1 MRALF
6 SSFIFEMKKIAIVIA
21 DLDLGGGQRV
31 AINLANALAKEND
44 VSIVIFQDDEIH
56 YKAPGKLI
64 HLDCPQVSNLI
75 GKIKNVFKR
84 ARKLDDLIK
93 VEKFDHV
100 YGFMETANFPT
111 AMVFK
116 DAALSVH
123 CNPRE
128 LSFFEKALLR
138 LTYHRVKNVIAVSE
152 DVATLLRDDFG
163 LKNVSRIYN
172 PVDVEDITAQ
182 VNAPYEHPKPYI
194 VALGRFHEVKRY
206 DLLIDAYAKSKMKD
220 ECDLIIV
227 GDGELRSNLENQ
239 VNSLQL
245 YDKVHFVGTQSNPFP
260 YLAGA
265 KFITLSSRTEAF
277 PMVLI
282 EALALQC
289 PIVATDCPTGPR
301 EIVRHNENGLL
312 VENENVDAFSE
323 AIDTLYFNDVMR
335 QKFRKNAHQ
344 SIQHLSG
351 DVIAKEWLD
360 L

>member
-1 MRALF
+1 
-6 SSFIFEMKKIAIVIA
+6 MKKIAIVIA

-31 AINLANALAKEND
+31 AINLANALAKNNQ
-44 VSIVIFQDDEIH
+44 VSIIIFQDDEIH
-56 YKAPGKLI
+56 YQAPGDVI
-64 HLDCPQVSNLI
+64 NLDCPQASSTL
-75 GKIKNVFKR
+75 GKVLNVFKR
-84 ARKLDDLIK
+84 AKKLKQLIEL
-93 VEKFDHV
+93 EKYDHV

-128 LSFFEKALLR
+128 LGFFESTLLR
-138 LTYHRVKNVIAVSE
+138 LTYSRVKNVIAVSE
-152 DVATLLRDDFG
+152 DVASILRSDYG

-172 PVDVEDITAQ
+172 PVDVEDVTAQ
-182 VNAPYEHPKPYI
+182 VDKPYEHPKPYI
-194 VALGRFHEVKRY
+194 VALGRFHEMKRY
-206 DLLIDAYAKSKMKD
+206 DLLIDAYSKSKMKD
-220 ECDLIIV
+220 DCDLIIV
-227 GDGELRSNLENQ
+227 GDGDLRGSLENQ
-239 VNSLQL
+239 VNLL
-245 YDKVHFVGTQSNPFP
+245 RLHEKIHFVGTQSNPFP

-265 KFITLSSRTEAF
+265 RFLTLSSRTEAF

-282 EALALQC
+282 EALAVQC

-323 AIDTLYFNDVMR
+323 AIDMLYYDDVMR
-335 QKFRKNAHQ
+335 RRFEKNALS
-344 SIQHLSG
+344 SIKHLSG
-351 DVIAKEWLD
+351 ELIAEEWLS

>member
-1 MRALF
+1 
-6 SSFIFEMKKIAIVIA
+6 MKKIAIVIA

-31 AINLANALAKEND
+31 AINLADALAKDND

-56 YKAPGKLI
+56 YEVPGNLVR
-64 HLDCPQVSNLI
+64 LDCPQASNLLV
-75 GKIKNVFKR
+75 KVFNVFKR
-84 ARKLDDLIK
+84 AKKLKAHI
-93 VEKFDHV
+93 EEAQYDHV

-123 CNPRE
+123 CNTRE
-128 LSFFEKALLR
+128 LSFFESILLR
-138 LTYHRVKNVIAVSE
+138 LTYPRVKNVIAVSE
-152 DVATLLRDDFG
+152 DVASILRSDYG

-172 PVDVEDITAQ
+172 PIDVNTVKAQ
-182 VNAPYEHPKPYI
+182 VNEPYQHPKPYI

-206 DLLIDAYAKSKMKD
+206 DLLINAYSKSKMKED
-220 ECDLIIV
+220 CDLIIV
-227 GDGELRSNLENQ
+227 GDGELRGSLENQ
-239 VNSLQL
+239 VNDLQL
-245 YDKVHFVGTQSNPFP
+245 YEKVHFVGTQSNPFP

-265 KFITLSSRTEAF
+265 KFLTLSSRTEAF

-282 EALALQC
+282 EALALEC

-323 AIDTLYFNDVMR
+323 ALDTLYYNDVMR
-335 QKFRKNAHQ
+335 RKFKKNALD

-351 DVIAKEWLD
+351 EVIAAEWLA

>member
-1 MRALF
+1 
-6 SSFIFEMKKIAIVIA
+6 MKKIAIVIA

-31 AINLANALAKEND
+31 AINLANALAKDNR
-44 VSIVIFQDDEIH
+44 VTIVIFQDDEIH
-56 YKAPGKLI
+56 YQTPGDVI
-64 HLDCPQVSNLI
+64 NINCPQASGIL
-75 GKIKNVFKR
+75 GKGFNVFKR
-84 ARKLDDLIK
+84 AYKLKKLFK
-93 VEKFDHV
+93 KEQYDHV

-123 CNPRE
+123 CNTRE
-128 LSFFEKALLR
+128 LSFFESTLLK

-152 DVATLLRDDFG
+152 DVASILRSDYG

-172 PVDVEDITAQ
+172 PIDAEDVTAQ
-182 VNAPYEHPKPYI
+182 VDEPFNHPKPYI

-206 DLLIDAYAKSKMKD
+206 DLLIDAYAKSKMKND
-220 ECDLIIV
+220 CDLVIV
-227 GDGELRSNLENQ
+227 GDGELRPSLEKQ
-239 VNSLQL
+239 VQELQL
-245 YDKVHFVGTQSNPFP
+245 EENVHFAGTQNNPFP

-265 KFITLSSRTEAF
+265 KFLTLSSRTEAF

-282 EALALQC
+282 EALALKC

-312 VENENVDAFSE
+312 VENENIDAFSE
-323 AIDTLYFNDVMR
+323 AIDLLFYDEKMQT
-335 QKFRKNAHQ
+335 KFRENALD

-351 DVIAKEWLD
+351 EVIAAEWLA

>member
-1 MRALF
+1 
-6 SSFIFEMKKIAIVIA
+6 MKKIAIVIA

-31 AINLANALAKEND
+31 AINLANALAKNNQ
-44 VSIVIFQDDEIH
+44 VSIVIFQDDEVH
-56 YKAPGKLI
+56 YKAPGELI
-64 HLDCPQVSNLI
+64 NLDCPEASSIL
-75 GKIKNVFKR
+75 GKVLNVFKR
-84 ARKLDDLIK
+84 AKKLKQLIQ

-100 YGFMETANFPT
+100 YSFMETANFPT

-128 LSFFEKALLR
+128 LSFFESLLVR
-138 LTYHRVKNVIAVSE
+138 MTYSRVKNVIAVSE
-152 DVATLLRDDFG
+152 DVASILRSDYG

-172 PVDVEDITAQ
+172 PVDVEDVTAQ
-182 VNAPYEHPKPYI
+182 VDKPYEYPKPYI
-194 VALGRFHEVKRY
+194 VTLGRFHEVKRY
-206 DLLIDAYAKSKMKD
+206 DLLIDAYAKSKMSQD
-220 ECDLIIV
+220 CDLIIV
-227 GDGELRSNLENQ
+227 GDGELRDSLENQ
-239 VNSLQL
+239 VNALRLHS
-245 YDKVHFVGTQSNPFP
+245 KVHFAGTQSNPFP

-265 KFITLSSRTEAF
+265 KFLTLSSRTEAF

-282 EALALQC
+282 EALALEC
-289 PIVATDCPTGPR
+289 PVVATDCPTGPR

-323 AIDTLYFNDVMR
+323 AIDTLYYDDVMR
-335 QKFRKNAHQ
+335 RRFKKNAIS

-351 DVIAKEWLD
+351 DVIAAEWLS

>member
-1 MRALF
+1 
-6 SSFIFEMKKIAIVIA
+6 MKKIAIVIA

-31 AINLANALAKEND
+31 AINLADALAKENE
-44 VSIVIFQDDEIH
+44 VSIIIFQDDEIH
-56 YKAPGKLI
+56 YQTPGDLV
-64 HLDCPQVSNLI
+64 HLDCPQSSNLF
-75 GKIKNVFKR
+75 GKALNVFKR
-84 ARKLDDLIK
+84 AKKLKAHI
-93 VEKFDHV
+93 EEAQYDHV

-128 LSFFEKALLR
+128 LSFFESFLLKM
-138 LTYHRVKNVIAVSE
+138 TYHRVKNVIAVSE
-152 DVATLLRDDFG
+152 DVASILRSDYG

-172 PVDVEDITAQ
+172 PVDAESVKAQ
-182 VNAPYEHPKPYI
+182 VEQPFQHPKPYI

-206 DLLIDAYAKSKMKD
+206 DLLINVYAKSKMKAD
-220 ECDLIIV
+220 CDLVIV
-227 GDGELRSNLENQ
+227 GDGELRGSLENQ
-239 VNSLQL
+239 VNALQL
-245 YDKVHFVGTQSNPFP
+245 YGKVHFVGTQSNPFP

-265 KFITLSSRTEAF
+265 EFLTLSSRTEAF

-282 EALALQC
+282 EALALEC
-289 PIVATDCPTGPR
+289 PVVATDCPTGPR
-301 EIVRHNENGLL
+301 EIVKHNENGLL

-323 AIDTLYFNDVMR
+323 AIDTLYYNDVMK
-335 QKFRKNAHQ
+335 QKFRKNALA

-351 DVIAKEWLD
+351 DVISAEWLA